1 MANRKGQ
8 DHGHWS
14 EGLEQ
19 LEAQPEEARLP
30 KLAPVTQNLL
40 KHYLQES
47 YEHDGEGNTIRK
59 VHRGGKGEQPYTLN
73 LHYDAENRLVK
84 AVRPGR
90 AGSVEAEYSYDPLGR
105 RIAKRVREYAP
116 VRGTGTHGPAA
127 ELVCQAERLT
137 LFVWDGDRLVQEIQA
152 NQTVSYLYEP
162 ESFIPLAQVISDTPD
177 TVYGPEAVRARQ
189 LREAEREASQTEV
202 AAKLAWL
209 EVADRKAWTLAR
221 SGEEERKRGEERTE
235 REIRE
240 REGSRDRIYYLH
252 GDHLGTPQ
260 EAVGEDGGVV
270 WQAAYKAWGR
280 IHRLEKGAISQP
292 FRFQGQYEDEETG
305 LYYNRHRYYD
315 PDTARY
321 LTQDP
326 IGLLGGNNLYAYTP
340 NSTGW
345 VDPLGLAPKRPID
358 CKKGA
363 MIFAE
368 KKAQIE
374 ALIAEHDYKDSG
386 HRNANPKIPGGVSG
400 AIVYTAETGIL
411 VGGSDHRQKGQDILG
426 RLKKTLKQ
434 ADSAYDLCPQDR
446 AKLHAMADPYIN
458 KLRDAL
464 AKPRAPLT
472 GDST

>member
-1 MANRKGQ
+1 M
-8 DHGHWS
+8 
-14 EGLEQ
+14 
-19 LEAQPEEARLP
+19 
-30 KLAPVTQNLL
+30 
-40 KHYLQES
+40 
-47 YEHDGEGNTIRK
+47 
-59 VHRGGKGEQPYTLN
+59 
-73 LHYDAENRLVK
+73 
-84 AVRPGR
+84 
-90 AGSVEAEYSYDPLGR
+90 
-105 RIAKRVREYAP
+105 
-116 VRGTGTHGPAA
+116 
-127 ELVCQAERLT
+127 
-137 LFVWDGDRLVQEIQA
+137 
-152 NQTVSYLYEP
+152 SYLYEP

-326 IGLLGGNNLYAYTP
+326 IGLAGGENLYRYTLNP
-340 NSTGW
+340 TLW
-345 VDPLGLAPKRPID
+345 TDPLGLK
-358 CKKGA
+358 
-363 MIFAE
+363 
-368 KKAQIE
+368 
-374 ALIAEHDYKDSG
+374 Y
-386 HRNANPKIPGGVSG
+386 VSG
-400 AIVYTAETGIL
+400 NRSPSVVSGKDKTTSTQMLSEWRRKICRSNIGAERNKFLGDNFVKVGEGKWRSLDGTRQFRITPVIATVPMAWVIL
-411 VGGSDHRQKGQDILG
+411 VFQIHRTFIL
-426 RLKKTLKQ
+426 
-434 ADSAYDLCPQDR
+434 SF
-446 AKLHAMADPYIN
+446 
-458 KLRDAL
+458 
-464 AKPRAPLT
+464 
-472 GDST
+472 

>member
-1 MANRKGQ
+1 M
-8 DHGHWS
+8 
-14 EGLEQ
+14 
-19 LEAQPEEARLP
+19 
-30 KLAPVTQNLL
+30 
-40 KHYLQES
+40 
-47 YEHDGEGNTIRK
+47 
-59 VHRGGKGEQPYTLN
+59 
-73 LHYDAENRLVK
+73 
-84 AVRPGR
+84 
-90 AGSVEAEYSYDPLGR
+90 
-105 RIAKRVREYAP
+105 
-116 VRGTGTHGPAA
+116 
-127 ELVCQAERLT
+127 
-137 LFVWDGDRLVQEIQA
+137 
-152 NQTVSYLYEP
+152 SYLYEP

-270 WQAAYKAWGR
+270 WQVAYKAWGR

-326 IGLLGGNNLYAYTP
+326 IGLAGGNNLYAYTP

-345 VDPLGLAPKRPID
+345 VDSLGLNKRLFRAMKSDQQGGPTIEATARGLGARPTVDIPID
-358 CKKGA
+358 QNG
-363 MIFAE
+363 MV
-368 KKAQIE
+368 
-374 ALIAEHDYKDSG
+374 HPHS
-386 HRNANPKIPGGVSG
+386 
-400 AIVYTAETGIL
+400 
-411 VGGSDHRQKGQDILG
+411 
-426 RLKKTLKQ
+426 
-434 ADSAYDLCPQDR
+434 
-446 AKLHAMADPYIN
+446 
-458 KLRDAL
+458 
-464 AKPRAPLT
+464 
-472 GDST
+472 

>member
-1 MANRKGQ
+1 M
-8 DHGHWS
+8 
-14 EGLEQ
+14 
-19 LEAQPEEARLP
+19 
-30 KLAPVTQNLL
+30 
-40 KHYLQES
+40 
-47 YEHDGEGNTIRK
+47 
-59 VHRGGKGEQPYTLN
+59 
-73 LHYDAENRLVK
+73 
-84 AVRPGR
+84 
-90 AGSVEAEYSYDPLGR
+90 
-105 RIAKRVREYAP
+105 
-116 VRGTGTHGPAA
+116 
-127 ELVCQAERLT
+127 
-137 LFVWDGDRLVQEIQA
+137 
-152 NQTVSYLYEP
+152 SYLYEP

-189 LREAEREASQTEV
+189 LREAEREASRTEA

-221 SGEEERKRGEERTE
+221 SGEEERKREEERTE

-280 IHRLEKGAISQP
+280 IHRLEKGEISQP